1 MAIQTQDLRFS
12 VTYFPSKQAGNAV
25 IFLIASFKTKVW
37 QYRPVIKKLNAMG
50 FSVYAYDY
58 LWKPLLEAY
67 PEEWVNFSEKLTA
80 DIDHKIQL
88 HKQQPDSRFGIIG
101 VSVGSILAMHAAK
114 VQPDIEKVM
123 LVTVYGSSAR
133 QVWEHPSLL
142 KMRAK
147 FENSN
152 LSEREAFDVFGHLEP
167 TYKLDLLGSR
177 PLLLFASVKDRVIR
191 YSNTRLLIDEATNRS
206 IDITVH
212 LIDAKRHSLAI
223 VKAFRDSSKWKPFFA
238 ELCEARKSP
247 SVPTE

>member
-1 MAIQTQDLRFS
+1 MADKKQEPQFY
-12 VTYFPSKQAGNAV
+12 VTHFASKKPGNAV
-25 IFLIASFKTKVW
+25 IFLVASFKTKVW
-37 QYRPVIKKLNAMG
+37 QYRPVIKRLTDMG

-67 PEEWVNFSEKLTA
+67 PEEWVNFSEKITA
-80 DIDHKIQL
+80 DIDEKIQF

-114 VQPDIEKVM
+114 VQPDIEKTL

-152 LSEREAFDVFGHLEP
+152 LTERQAFDVFGHLEP
-167 TYKLDLLGSR
+167 TYKLDLLGKRS
-177 PLLLFASVKDRVIR
+177 LLVFASVDDKVIR
-191 YSNTRLLIDEATNRS
+191 FSNTRLLIDEAEKQS
-206 IDITVH
+206 IDITVY
-212 LIDAKRHSLAI
+212 LIDTKRHSMAI
-223 VKAFRDSSKWKPFFA
+223 VKAFRNTKKWHPFFA
-238 ELCEARKSP
+238 NLLEPRNTT
-247 SVPTE
+247 TEQTD